1 MVPVGLLALTLSASC
16 AGVAETR
23 SNWPSTGV
31 LSRRPLAAS
40 RIARPP
46 VGPWL
51 PVLPGIS
58 TETSENCRRS
68 MLVRRSVPSRPTM
81 LSVTVMMSSLV
92 SSKVPLSSISM
103 V

>member
-1 MVPVGLLALTLSASC
+1 MVPVGLPALTLSASC
-16 AGVAETR
+16 AGVADTR
-23 SNWPSTGV
+23 SSWPSTGV
-31 LSRRPLAAS
+31 FSRWPVTAS
-40 RIARPP
+40 KIASPP

-51 PVLPGIS
+51 PVLVR
-58 TETSENCRRS
+58 TTAASENCRRS

-103 V
+103 R